1 MQIKYKTEFYADI
14 LALDAALRSINLPE
28 FSSVSFEAKHQDGG
42 VADYTIYVNLKDC
55 NELIEEKRKAIDDI
69 VSACRPN
76 WDFAR
81 KDRSKLFLEADWRI
95 QRAMD
100 DGDDITPLIAYRRAL
115 RDITKQESPSAV
127 VWPEKPW

>member
-1 MQIKYKTEFYADI
+1 MKIAIDKNTRADLFAI
-14 LALDAALRSINLPE
+14 QSAINSINLPCQ
-28 FSSVSFEAKHQDGG
+28 FG
-42 VADYTIYVNLKDC
+42 VTRIGEEIIIEPSNPCSLSGDQ
-55 NELIEEKRKAIDDI
+55 LIAIGSI
-69 VSACRPN
+69 VETCLSLPYWNDVRQE
-76 WDFAR
+76 R
-81 KDRSKLFLEADWRI
+81 VTLLHEADWRI